1 MFAEREKSGK
11 NTFNCFEM
19 QAENEEKCSFPNS
32 QDYLPA
38 VHFCFDFCLSANFEW
53 MSPLVSPQEYW
64 AAAAA
69 AEYSE

>member
-1 MFAEREKSGK
+1 
-11 NTFNCFEM
+11 M
-19 QAENEEKCSFPNS
+19 QAENEEKCSFPKN